1 MIKLNKRQLIIVL
14 KWQDGDIVTGKRVL
28 LNPQEKFDNK
38 PTMKNAIAAKC
49 WDCCNGQRSEIAQCG
64 ITDCSL
70 YSYRPYKIKTG
81 ENDE

>member
-1 MIKLNKRQLIIVL
+1 M
-14 KWQDGDIVTGKRVL
+14 
-28 LNPQEKFDNK
+28 FDNK